1 MARTLAELEE
11 AYQRGTNPLVY
22 IPLSEELRKR
32 RQHDRALQ
40 VCREGLAKHGVSVRG
55 LTVLGE
61 ILVETRRHEEA
72 IETLRRAADMAP
84 GSYQPTLLL
93 AKAFAQRCEFLEA
106 REALAPLLVT
116 YPNDGDVRQLARNI
130 QAELKESWP
139 DGGGGQG
146 PGGEPNESSTSSLR
160 QDLEDVEGVDAVF
173 EFGLREIRGDIFFQ
187 EVDGQE
193 LDEDMKVTVIES
205 ARLAAKL
212 NFGKLSQIIV
222 EAPSGKIFL
231 RVKGEKGLMAITS
244 PDVKLGRLRYMMDQC
259 LRAASG

>member
-11 AYQRGTNPLVY
+11 AYQRGANPLVY
-22 IPLSEELRKR
+22 IPLAEELRKR

-40 VCREGLAKHGVSVRG
+40 ICRQGLDKHGVSVRG

-61 ILVETRRHEEA
+61 ILLETRRSEEA
-72 IETLRRAADMAP
+72 IETLRKAADLAP
-84 GSYQPTLLL
+84 GGYQPTILL
-93 AKAFAQRCEFLEA
+93 AKALAQRCEFLEA
-106 REALAPLLVT
+106 REALSPLLVT

-130 QAELKESWP
+130 SAELKEGWP
-139 DGGGGQG
+139 GGG
-146 PGGEPNESSTSSLR
+146 PGGAPSDMEDSSNSLR

-187 EVDGQE
+187 ELDGQE
-193 LDEDMKVTVIES
+193 LDEDMKVTIIES

-231 RVKGEKGLMAITS
+231 RVKGERGLMAITS